1 MIMLQQPLNGRE
13 VPPLPRKTAPG
24 VAYPA
29 GNLHTYRNAAM
40 EQASLPRRAEQRPD
54 EIIDR
59 CVKGHDAE
67 AVIIDRLFLRFAILN
82 KVFGGKTASQGGV
95 GIVAVRLDRHIAAT
109 YIEIGG
115 APCGESV
122 CRYVSIAVVEV

>member
-24 VAYPA
+24 VADPA

-54 EIIDR
+54 RSEER
-59 CVKGHDAE
+59 RVGKECVSTCRSRWSPYHYKKKIYTEPYTHNDN
-67 AVIIDRLFLRFAILN
+67 VL
-82 KVFGGKTASQGGV
+82 Q
-95 GIVAVRLDRHIAAT
+95 
-109 YIEIGG
+109 IG
-115 APCGESV
+115 S
-122 CRYVSIAVVEV
+122 RYLIFQ

>member
-1 MIMLQQPLNGRE
+1 MMRPPPRPARTDTLFPYTTLFRSPPSGWLAHLAVPCDLQGDQEIALMIMLQQPLNGRE

-24 VAYPA
+24 VADPA

-59 CVKGHDAE
+59 CVK
-67 AVIIDRLFLRFAILN
+67 
-82 KVFGGKTASQGGV
+82 
-95 GIVAVRLDRHIAAT
+95 
-109 YIEIGG
+109 EIGS
-115 APCGESV
+115 ASCMERVCQSV
-122 CRYVSIAVVEV
+122 

>member
-67 AVIIDRLFLRFAILN
+67 AVIINRLFLRFAILN
-82 KVFGGKTASQGGV
+82 KVFGGKPAGQGRSEEHTSELQSLMR
-95 GIVAVRLDRHIAAT
+95 ISYAVFCLKKKKNT
-109 YIEIGG
+109 NSYTTEQ
-115 APCGESV
+115 SNTT
-122 CRYVSIAVVEV
+122 